1 MNQMN
6 ITRTPFARIAL
17 TVVAAAAMA
26 SCAMAPSRN
35 VALDDA
41 KANYDR
47 AAADAQVARSASIE
61 LGKAQ
66 QALERAASAQREGGD
81 PSAVDHYAYL
91 AKRRTETALQ
101 VNEIA
106 KSEEAVA
113 NASRQRDSIL
123 IDSRTREAQAQHA
136 LADKA
141 KLDTDAQRTQ
151 TDAARKLADERL
163 VATQA
168 SQAQT
173 ASAQAR
179 ASSAEEQLAEMKARP
194 TDRGMVLTL
203 GDVLFDSGRAELNPG
218 AARPLDQL
226 AQFLREHAQRTV
238 AIEGYTDSAGSDTQ
252 NQALSER
259 RATAVKNSLT
269 DRGVASNRVSARGM
283 GEANPVAGNDTAAGR
298 QRNRRVEIVLS
309 NAM

>member
-1 MNQMN
+1 MN
-6 ITRTPFARIAL
+6 ITRTPFTRIAL
-17 TVVAAAAMA
+17 SAVAAAALV

-35 VALDDA
+35 VALDEA

-66 QALERAASAQREGGD
+66 QALERATSAQREGGD

-101 VNEIA
+101 VSEIA
-106 KSEEAVA
+106 KSDEAVA
-113 NASRQRDSIL
+113 NASRQRDSVL

-151 TDAARKLADERL
+151 TDAARQLAHERL

-226 AQFLREHAQRTV
+226 AQFLRENAQRTV
-238 AIEGYTDSAGSDTQ
+238 AIEGYTDSAGTDTQ

-269 DRGVASNRVSARGM
+269 DRGVASSRVSARGM